1 MVRNII
7 LIEYSISTTL
17 QYLQNGKNVG
27 FDLIDWSDSA
37 HYLLNY
43 EPHFSLYLT
52 NRGAYKTRRGAGKTG
67 FDIIIRFFWAICD
80 AGFCHIF
87 YH

>member
-27 FDLIDWSDSA
+27 FNLIDWSDSA

-52 NRGAYKTRRGAGKTG
+52 NRGAYKTRRRALTSSS
-67 FDIIIRFFWAICD
+67 DFFGQFVTLVSVTFFTISRV
-80 AGFCHIF
+80 
-87 YH
+87 